1 MLKNLTHLVSLTNST
16 NLSMQMDFNLLIGV
30 LLATSSSAFI
40 GASFII
46 KKKGLLK
53 VSRNS
58 ELRAGRGG
66 YAYLREWLWWVGLI
80 MMALGEAANFTAYA
94 FAPPIL
100 VTPLGALSVIVT
112 AILAAYFLNECLNT
126 IGKIGCLLCIVG
138 SVVIILHAPGEGE
151 LPNLHTV
158 TTYIFSPL
166 FLIYAISAIIIS
178 LVLIIHIAP
187 RYGNTNIL
195 VYISICS
202 LIGSLTVVMTKCL
215 SVALRLTIEGDN
227 QFGQLTGWLFL
238 LGMLVTLLTQ
248 MNYLNRALD
257 MFNTSIVTPI
267 YYVLFTSLTIIASAI
282 FLREYQ
288 LIGLRDWVGIICGF
302 GTIICGIFLL
312 NTFKDLDLSKFKIVI
327 TKESLEQKKEL
338 LESI

>member
-1 MLKNLTHLVSLTNST
+1 MLNNLTQLVSPST
-16 NLSMQMDFNLLIGV
+16 PVNYWLQMDTYLLIGI

-53 VSRNS
+53 VARNS

-66 YAYLREWLWWVGLI
+66 YAYLKEWLWWLGLI
-80 MMALGEAANFTAYA
+80 TMAIGEAANFTAYA

-100 VTPLGALSVIVT
+100 VTPLGALSVIVS
-112 AILAAYFLNECLNT
+112 AVLATQFLNECLNT
-126 IGKIGCLLCIVG
+126 IGKIGCLLCIFG
-138 SVVIILHAPGEGE
+138 SLVIILHAPEEGD
-151 LPNLHTV
+151 LPNLQTV
-158 TTYIFSPL
+158 TTYIFAPFFVLYSI
-166 FLIYAISAIIIS
+166 FAISTS
-178 LVLIIHIAP
+178 LVLIFYVAP
-187 RYGNTNIL
+187 RYGTSNIL

-215 SVALRLTIEGDN
+215 SVALRLTIQGNN

-238 LGMLVTLLTQ
+238 LGMVVTLSTQ

-257 MFNTSIVTPI
+257 IFNTAVVTPI
-267 YYVLFTSLTIIASAI
+267 YYVLFTSLTIVASAI
-282 FLREYQ
+282 FLREYE
-288 LIGLRDWVGIICGF
+288 LIGLRDCVGISCGF

-312 NTFKDLDLSKFKIVI
+312 NTFKELDLSKYKLVT
-327 TKESLEQKKEL
+327 TKETIEQKKEL
-338 LESI
+338 LESV